1 VKFFPDDKFKIQSI
15 LLLAIC
21 VCVLGGILVAGL
33 WPFRA
38 PKNEVSWLP
47 EGNGIL
53 FGKHGSIVSANP
65 IQASGSRAEKSCSL
79 EIWLQ
84 PRRLDSAGTILS
96 FYSPISET
104 ASFSLGQ
111 WRGGLVLEGAS
122 REKSSRGSRVYVPD
136 VFRGLKPVMVTM
148 SFAETGATI
157 YADAN
162 LLKRVPNF
170 ILAGRDLTGQL
181 VVGSNSSAT
190 FNWSGQLKG
199 IAIYDHDLTVP
210 QVSQSYSDWM
220 IGRPPTSVGNDGAVD
235 RYLFNEGQ
243 GSIVHNQV
251 DSGTSLLVPER
262 FFAVHKIFL
271 ERPWDEY
278 QNGWHY
284 WKDVAVNVAGFV
296 PLGFFFCAYFGAVL
310 KIRHATWLTVF
321 LGFAVSLTI
330 EVSQAFLPTRDS
342 GITDIITNTCGTSL
356 GTMVWYYLMCLRSIH
371 GYDWPFWSDGND

>member
-1 VKFFPDDKFKIQSI
+1 MKFLPDDKFKIQSI

-33 WPFRA
+33 WPFHA

-47 EGNGIL
+47 EGNGVL
-53 FGKHGSIVSANP
+53 FGKHGSIVSADL
-65 IQASGSRAEKSCSL
+65 IKASGSRAEKSCSL

-84 PRRLDSAGTILS
+84 PKRLDSAGTILS
-96 FYSPISET
+96 FYSPTSET

-122 REKSSRGSRVYVPD
+122 RGKSARGSRIYVPD
-136 VFRGLKPVMVTM
+136 VFRGLKPVMVTL
-148 SFAETGATI
+148 SFAETGASV
-157 YADAN
+157 YADAK

-170 ILAGRDLTGQL
+170 IVSGQDLTGQL
-181 VVGSNSSAT
+181 VIGSNSSAT
-190 FNWSGQLKG
+190 FNWSGQVKG
-199 IAIYDHDLTVP
+199 LAIYDHDLSTS
-210 QVSQSYSDWM
+210 QVSQNFSDWM
-220 IGRPPTSVGNDGAVD
+220 IGGQPTPVGNDGVVG
-235 RYLFNEGQ
+235 RYLFSEGQ
-243 GSIVHNQV
+243 GSVVHNQV
-251 DSGTSLLVPER
+251 DSGTSLLIPER

-284 WKDVAVNVAGFV
+284 WKDVAVNVAGFI
-296 PLGFFFCAYFGAVL
+296 PLGFFFCAYFATAL
-310 KIRHATWLTVF
+310 KIKHATWITVF

-342 GITDIITNTCGTSL
+342 GMTDIITNTFGTSL
-356 GTMVWYYLMCLRSIH
+356 GTMLWAYLSSRGSSTD
-371 GYDWPFWSDGND
+371 YDSPIPEQGQ